1 MRSFWMWFNIV
12 SAFANMSIGVIQGN
26 WFAGVMGI
34 ISSFVAGA
42 LMFIF
47 MYERITGEQYD

>member
-1 MRSFWMWFNIV
+1 MWFNIV
-12 SAFANMSIGVIQGN
+12 SAFANMSIGVVQGN

-34 ISSFVAGA
+34 GSAFVAGA